1 MSKAELKEIIE
12 RLNEIIGLLKT
23 SSKPASV
30 TRRVVD
36 GLATGAGILGILSAV
51 DIIKAWIGG

>member
-1 MSKAELKEIIE
+1 MSKVELKEITG
-12 RLNEIIGLLKT
+12 RLDEIIGLLKS

-30 TRRVVD
+30 TRKVVD

>member
-1 MSKAELKEIIE
+1 MSKVELKEITE
-12 RLNEIIGLLKT
+12 RLDEIIGLLKS

-30 TRRVVD
+30 TRKIVD